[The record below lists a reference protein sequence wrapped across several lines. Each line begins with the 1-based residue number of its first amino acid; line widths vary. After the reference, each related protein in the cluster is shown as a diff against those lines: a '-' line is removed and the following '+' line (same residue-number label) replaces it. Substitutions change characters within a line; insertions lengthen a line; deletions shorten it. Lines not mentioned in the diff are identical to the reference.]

1 MIADAEARTKSVME
15 ENADLKGTLASLT
28 KEVHQTIANHGRAV
42 EWAARRHMGRRASA
56 GGSGGEA
63 EGEGDGAGEVDFAA
77 RLELPFAWV
86 QADFEADIRGKIEKL
101 KLDTERLRLAE
112 EAAEAAEAADAA
124 DAEGGPGADAAAVTP
139 GGGGR
144 GGKTNDDALAIIGE
158 QDRLIRALLAKGA
171 PGRGG
176 PGRGCSPMDI
186 LRLDHMNSSLRNPD
200 DSVENDSSAEFDREV
215 FKRELQAM
223 DTDRKLLDEARQQ
236 FETDRNHLTKQAIQF
251 DEHKLRFV
259 STNIPNALARSASKQ
274 PPSSAAS
281 TPPHFFS
288 SPIASIEHME
298 FPVQPTPATKKVRR
312 RKGRAI
318 PVCGGA
324 WWRVVSEW
332 WWCSVCIVA
341 I

>member
-15 ENADLKGTLASLT
+15 ENTDLKGTLASLT
-28 KEVHQTIANHGRAV
+28 EEVHQTIANHGRAV
-42 EWAARRHMGRRASA
+42 EWASRRNTGRRAA
-56 GGSGGEA
+56 GGGSGEA
-63 EGEGDGAGEVDFAA
+63 EGEGDGAAEVDFAA

-101 KLDTERLRLAE
+101 KQDTERLRLAE
-112 EAAEAAEAADAA
+112 EAAEAADAA

-144 GGKTNDDALAIIGE
+144 GGKTNDDALAIIEE

-176 PGRGCSPMDI
+176 PGRGGSPMDI

-223 DTDRKLLDEARQQ
+223 DTDRQLLDEARQQ

-274 PPSSAAS
+274 PPSAAAG

-288 SPIASIEHME
+288 SPINASIEHME

-312 RKGRAI
+312 RKGKGRYW
-318 PVCGGA
+318 C
-324 WWRVVSEW
+324 VV
-332 WWCSVCIVA
+332 VRG
-341 I
+341 